1 MVILYLQLPPVI
13 PALAYPPQGFK
24 QTMEVSGENIK
35 EMKQLRMGQFGK
47 TVLATTVG
55 LSLKAI
61 GLSKTDDNEQF
72 V

>member
-1 MVILYLQLPPVI
+1 
-13 PALAYPPQGFK
+13 
-24 QTMEVSGENIK
+24 MEVSGGNIK

-61 GLSKTDDNEQF
+61 GLSKTDYYYSLYSTENSEWWMR
-72 V
+72 VKK